1 MEPVSGA
8 GFSDAAL
15 GRKQGIMAILN
26 VTPDSFS
33 DGGRFFDIGTA
44 IDRGHRLAEMGAD
57 IIDVGGES
65 SRPGAV
71 PVPLEEELRRVI
83 PVISELSKSYR
94 VSVDTFKPEV
104 AAKAV
109 EAGATLV
116 NDISASLADVA
127 ANYGVGWVAMH
138 MQGSPQTMQRNPHYA
153 DVVGEVCDYLSKKI
167 DWARALGVKD
177 VWADPGIGF
186 GKNLSHN
193 LALLSGIG
201 KLAEL
206 GVPILVGTSR
216 KAFLGKIAEASV
228 GMPVPP
234 SKRSEASVASC
245 AWCFMH
251 GVTMARVHDVAET
264 KELLTLL
271 SWQQSYTAMASA

>member
-1 MEPVSGA
+1 MEPVDGA
-8 GFSDAAL
+8 GFSDAAT

-33 DGGRFFDIGTA
+33 DGGRYFDVGAA
-44 IDRGHRLAEMGAD
+44 IERGHRLAAMGAD

-65 SRPGAV
+65 SRPGAA

-83 PVISELSKSYR
+83 PVISELSKFYR

-127 ANYGVGWVAMH
+127 AKYGVGWVAMH
-138 MQGSPQTMQRNPHYA
+138 MQGSPQTMQRNPRYG
-153 DVVGEVCDYLSKKI
+153 DVVGEVFDYLNRKI
-167 DWARALGVKD
+167 EWARGLGVED
-177 VWADPGIGF
+177 LWADPGIGF

-193 LALLSGIG
+193 LALLAGLDQLT
-201 KLAEL
+201 KL

-216 KAFLGKIAEASV
+216 KAFLGKIAQAATGRPV
-228 GMPVPP
+228 MPYERKEV
-234 SKRSEASVASC
+234 SVASC

-251 GVTMARVHDVAET
+251 GATTMRVHDVVET
-264 KELLTLL
+264 RELLTLL
-271 SWQQSYTAMASA
+271 SWQGSHSTNVSG

>member
-1 MEPVSGA
+1 MEPISRA

-33 DGGRFFDIGTA
+33 DGGCFFDVGAA
-44 IDRGHRLAEMGAD
+44 IERGHRLAALGAD

-65 SRPGAV
+65 SRPGAA

-116 NDISASLADVA
+116 NDISASLAEVA
-127 ANYGVGWVAMH
+127 AKYGVGWVAMH
-138 MQGSPQTMQRNPHYA
+138 MQGSPQTMQRNPRYG
-153 DVVGEVCDYLSKKI
+153 DVVGEVFDYLYRKV
-167 DWARALGVKD
+167 DWARDLGVKD
-177 VWADPGIGF
+177 LWADPGIGF

-193 LALLSGIG
+193 LALLAGLERLT
-201 KLAEL
+201 KL

-216 KAFLGKIAEASV
+216 KAFLGKIAQAAT
-228 GMPVPP
+228 GRPVPP
-234 SKRSEASVASC
+234 HERTEASVASC

-251 GVTMARVHDVAET
+251 GATTMRVHDVAET
-264 KELLTLL
+264 RELLTLL
-271 SWQQSYTAMASA
+271 SWQGNHSAKASA